1 MSQNAHSPEEI
12 AISYHMFFRPLT
24 DEKSKEFFL
33 YIASSHDGVCVSLGT
48 NAEHA
53 KETYRLLMQGGVTP
67 STVFDVLEDFGIF
80 HQPCTCLFHETV
92 TLRTSEIMD
101 RTQERE
107 REIPETKML
116 IC

>member
-1 MSQNAHSPEEI
+1 MSQNAHSPVEI

-33 YIASSHDGVCVSLGT
+33 YITSAHDGVCVSLGT

-53 KETYRLLMQGGVTP
+53 KETYRLLTQGGVTP
-67 STVFDVLEDFGIF
+67 STVLDVLEDCGIF
-80 HQPCTCLFHETV
+80 HRPCTSLLHETV
-92 TLRTSEIMD
+92 VLRTSEIMD
-101 RTQERE
+101 QTQERE
-107 REIPETKML
+107 RENLEMKIL